1 LAFVDG
7 HEIVEGIQNPNIERK
22 QFVEHETNDTAS
34 SPGKKDM
41 DVDNQNL
48 VNSAAKRTLE
58 MGIEGMAEHTDENG
72 LSPVVEAMATEG
84 PH

>member
-1 LAFVDG
+1 MGGRGRDVGRGNAQSWRHNALAFVDG

-58 MGIEGMAEHTDENG
+58 MGIE
-72 LSPVVEAMATEG
+72 
-84 PH
+84 